1 MARPRKDHLEY
12 FPVDVGLLSNPKMMM
27 AVNDVGPDAVSVY
40 VALLAAVY
48 SKSYWMP
55 KDDERLQVLPA
66 RLRMSVERFDAAYD
80 ALVRWRLVE
89 EVAADVENDVE
100 KSACPCGVSVT
111 SKGMQEQYFAIKTRV
126 ISEKLPFLLIKP
138 GLSDVAS
145 PEKW

>member
-100 KSACPCGVSVT
+100 NVENSVET
-111 SKGMQEQYFAIKTRV
+111 VEKCRV
-126 ISEKLPFLLIKP
+126 QA
-138 GLSDVAS
+138 V
-145 PEKW
+145 